1 LNLFFKK
8 LNQWI
13 EFSIVPAFS
22 PLELMLEGTA
32 VYNLDLVFPMNDRI
46 DFEIKLA
53 DLSGLDS
60 SNIELYFKVFHM
72 LYKLRFMAYG
82 EVARAYSDGRINN
95 TEALKKYMDYALVN
109 EKEAS
114 VIVRRL
120 ETDRSYLET
129 YFTGWQLIENYINHN
144 AYNQLDT

>member
-8 LNQWI
+8 LDQWI

-32 VYNLDLVFPMNDRI
+32 VYNLDLVFLMNERI
-46 DFEIKLA
+46 DFGIKLA

-60 SNIELYFKVFHM
+60 SNIELYFKVFQM

-82 EVARAYSDGRINN
+82 EVARAFSDG
-95 TEALKKYMDYALVN
+95 
-109 EKEAS
+109 
-114 VIVRRL
+114 
-120 ETDRSYLET
+120 
-129 YFTGWQLIENYINHN
+129 
-144 AYNQLDT
+144 